1 MSEPLDDLR
10 RMNDQDR
17 LERDRGMLKSVHGAL
32 VDAGCTMGEIGEC
45 EADLVR
51 QITKERDHY
60 LKAVTGTIEQVEHQ
74 RKRAEQAEAKVALI
88 MAQRD
93 TGTLELLAENE
104 RHAATTA
111 KVDELEA
118 RIKELD
124 LAHCLLDQAVTDYRR
139 SRDRAEAKVA
149 RLIAAGDG
157 LRSQWLEDS
166 RDPRC
171 IAWGEAKK

>member
-45 EADLVR
+45 VADLVR

-74 RKRAEQAEAKVALI
+74 RKRAEQAEAKVA
-88 MAQRD
+88 
-93 TGTLELLAENE
+93 
-104 RHAATTA
+104 
-111 KVDELEA
+111 
-118 RIKELD
+118 
-124 LAHCLLDQAVTDYRR
+124 
-139 SRDRAEAKVA
+139 
-149 RLIAAGDG
+149 RLIAAGDA
-157 LRSQWLEDS
+157 LTKVSVRTIPSPSWHRLLD
-166 RDPRC
+166 
-171 IAWGEAKK
+171 AWEEAKK